1 MLFPSVVGDCSEV
14 FRVLVHAANGRAFG
28 VILVGKSGWKVHGT
42 RLSCGSNGIPQKVI
56 LFFPDGMF
64 QMIPFSG
71 FRVRFF
77 RKWN

>member
-14 FRVLVHAANGRAFG
+14 FRVLVHAENGRAFG

-56 LFFPDGMF
+56 LFFSGRNVPNDSVF
-64 QMIPFSG
+64 RFSRPF
-71 FRVRFF
+71 FP
-77 RKWN
+77 